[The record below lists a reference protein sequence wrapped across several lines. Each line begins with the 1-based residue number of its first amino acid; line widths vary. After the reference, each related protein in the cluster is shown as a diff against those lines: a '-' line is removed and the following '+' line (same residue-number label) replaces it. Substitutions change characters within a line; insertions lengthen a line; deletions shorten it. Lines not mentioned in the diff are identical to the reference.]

1 MPRARQLSVSS
12 SNMFWFAVVL
22 AALVVGWVVG
32 GWKVALVAAG
42 LGLVVSEVSE
52 RIARSKRMNA

>member
-1 MPRARQLSVSS
+1 
-12 SNMFWFAVVL
+12 MFWFAVVL